1 MNPLGVSEIEG
12 FLGKERHLGKALYP
26 GTFDPITYGHLDIVE
41 RAVGIFGEVIV
52 IVADSMKKKPLFSL
66 EERVEMARKATKD
79 IRNVQVDS
87 LRSPLLVEEA
97 RMRGVK
103 VVIRG
108 LRAVSDYEY
117 ELQMALTNR
126 RIAPEINTI
135 FMISSSEYTFLSST
149 IVKEVAELGADVS
162 GFVPPCVEKM
172 LRGKF
177 QGKTIKLG
185 DTMLR

>member
-1 MNPLGVSEIEG
+1 MNPPGVSQIEG
-12 FLGKERHLGKALYP
+12 FLGKERYLGKALYP

-66 EERVEMARKATKD
+66 EERVEMAREATKD
-79 IRNVQVDS
+79 ISNVQVDS

-135 FMISSSEYTFLSST
+135 FMISSSEYQTAFRESLLYVYLAPTRQFSNWARRLPYR
-149 IVKEVAELGADVS
+149 I
-162 GFVPPCVEKM
+162 PPCPHPAGLSGM
-172 LRGKF
+172 
-177 QGKTIKLG
+177 TA
-185 DTMLR
+185 